1 MAQVISISVPD
12 ELYIRWKE
20 SDINI
25 SPSFI
30 FQTALEAYIGTKNQ
44 LVPYWS
50 DRALK
55 AEKKLEIIKEFLKN
69 DSKQ

>member
-1 MAQVISISVPD
+1 MAQVISVSVPD
-12 ELYIRWKE
+12 DLFIRWKE
-20 SDINI
+20 SDLSI

-30 FQTALEAYIGTKNQ
+30 FQTALEAYIGSKNQ

>member
-30 FQTALEAYIGTKNQ
+30 FQTALEAYIGPKNQ

-69 DSKQ
+69 DSK

>member
-30 FQTALEAYIGTKNQ
+30 FQTALEAYLGTKNQ

>member
-30 FQTALEAYIGTKNQ
+30 FQTALEAYLGTKNQ

-69 DSKQ
+69 DSK